1 MKNKW
6 IMIAGV
12 ITAMAVTSVQAIP
25 IVGGISLSGNYTV
38 NGGGDLNIATAFT
51 SFSGVEVTSMG
62 GSYVGA
68 GITATTPGSVT
79 MNTFSFN
86 PFPVLG
92 LSPLWTTT
100 VGTLAS
106 FDLFSPISILQ
117 PGDNTL
123 TLKGLG
129 ILYLAGY
136 DPTPGT
142 WVFTANQGGDSF
154 SFSSS
159 NASVPDGGSTAM
171 LLGAALSAV
180 ALLRKKLI
188 A

>member
-1 MKNKW
+1 
-6 IMIAGV
+6 MIAGV

-25 IVGGISLSGNYTV
+25 ITGGISLAGDYAVNDGGN
-38 NGGGDLNIATAFT
+38 LNIATAFT
-51 SFSGVEVTSMG
+51 SFTEVAVKSVAGVYS
-62 GSYVGA
+62 GA
-68 GITATTPGSVT
+68 GITLNTAGSVT

-92 LSPLWTTT
+92 LTPLWTTT

-106 FDLFSPISILQ
+106 FNLFSPISILQ
-117 PGDNTL
+117 PGDDTL
-123 TLKGLG
+123 TLKGFG
-129 ILYLAGY
+129 MLYLTGY
-136 DPTPGT
+136 DATPGN
-142 WVFTANQGGDSF
+142 WIFTANQAGGSF

-159 NASVPDGGSTAM
+159 NGSVPDGGSTVM
-171 LLGAALSAV
+171 LLGAALSAL

>member
-38 NGGGDLNIATAFT
+38 NGGGDLDIATAFT

-92 LSPLWTTT
+92 LSPMWTTT

-106 FDLFSPISILQ
+106 FDLFSPISVVQ
-117 PGDNTL
+117 GSDAL
-123 TLKGLG
+123 TLSGVV
-129 ILYLAGY
+129 ILHLAGY

>member
-25 IVGGISLSGNYTV
+25 ITGGISLAGDYAVNAGGN
-38 NGGGDLNIATAFT
+38 LNAATAFT
-51 SFSGVEVTSMG
+51 SFSGVAVKSVAG
-62 GSYVGA
+62 VYSGA
-68 GITATTPGSVT
+68 GITMNTPGSVT
-79 MNTFSFN
+79 MNTFSFSS
-86 PFPVLG
+86 FPVLG
-92 LSPLWTTT
+92 LSPLWTTISGT
-100 VGTLAS
+100 VAS
-106 FDLFSPISILQ
+106 FDLFSPISVLQ
-117 PGDNTL
+117 PGDDTL

-129 ILYLAGY
+129 VLYLTGY
-136 DPTPGT
+136 DATPGN
-142 WVFTANQGGDSF
+142 WIFTANQAGGSF

-159 NASVPDGGSTAM
+159 NGSVPDGGSTAM

>member
-25 IVGGISLSGNYTV
+25 ITGGISLAGTYTTDTGN
-38 NGGGDLNIATAFT
+38 LNTADAFT
-51 SFSGVEVTSMG
+51 SFSQVYVANVA
-62 GSYVGA
+62 GSFLGA
-68 GITATTPGSVT
+68 GITMYSPGSVV
-79 MNTFSFN
+79 MSIFSFN
-86 PFPVLG
+86 PFPAAGV
-92 LSPLWTTT
+92 PTLWKT
-100 VGTLAS
+100 VAGTFAS
-106 FDLFSPISILQ
+106 FTLSSPISIVQ
-117 PGDNTL
+117 GNDAL
-123 TLKGLG
+123 TLRGVGTLN
-129 ILYLAGY
+129 LTGY
-136 DPTPGT
+136 DATPGN
-142 WVFTANQGGDSF
+142 WIFTANQAGGSF

-159 NASVPDGGSTAM
+159 NGSVPDGGSTAM